1 MKFSLTILGTS
12 SALPTS
18 SKNPTAHVLNIHE
31 RFFLID
37 CGEGTQMQ
45 LRRYGI
51 NISRINQIFISH
63 LHGDHVFGL
72 FGLISTL
79 NLLGRKEDLH
89 IYSYYQLDEI
99 LKGHLSY
106 FDDDLGFKVIVHSVD
121 TRKHQLIFSDKIVEV
136 YSIPLDHRVPTCGFL
151 FREKTPDLNIH
162 KEFVAEFNI
171 PLSWIPRIKSG
182 DDYITDDGVIIP
194 NSVMTYRPY
203 KPRSYAFCSD
213 TAYSPTLA
221 EMVKGVDLLYHEATL
236 TNDLAD
242 LAKKTGHSTA
252 AQAAAVASAAGAKQL
267 LLGHFSARYKDYSK
281 HLQEAKALFEKSII
295 LKEGDIFDIPLK
307 K

>member
-18 SKNPTAHVLNIHE
+18 SKYPTAHVLNIHE

-79 NLLGRKEDLH
+79 NLLGRKDDLH

-106 FDDDLGFKVIVHSVD
+106 FDADLGFKVIVHSID
-121 TRKHQLIFSDKIVEV
+121 TRKYQQIFSDKIVEV

-151 FREKTPDLNIH
+151 FREKMPDLNIH
-162 KEFVAEFNI
+162 KEFIAEFRI
-171 PLSWIPRIKSG
+171 PLSWIPRIKG
-182 DDYITDDGVIIP
+182 GEDFITEDGVIIP

-203 KPRSYAFCSD
+203 NPRSYAFCSD
-213 TAYSPTLA
+213 TAYSSTLA
-221 EMVKGVDLLYHEATL
+221 EMVKGVDLLYHEATF
-236 TNDLAD
+236 TDDLAD
-242 LAKKTGHSTA
+242 MAKKTGHSTA
-252 AQAAAVASAAGAKQL
+252 SQAAKVAAAAGVKQL
-267 LLGHFSARYKDYSK
+267 LLGHFSARYKDYST
-281 HLQEAKALFEKSII
+281 HLQEAKAVFEKSVI
-295 LKEGDIFDIPLK
+295 LKEGDIFDIPLRT
-307 K
+307 